1 MKFKR
6 GFTIPLA
13 AVILGG
19 SLLAGCGG
27 TGGGDSTTAAT
38 TSAASTTTAAAT
50 TTAASTTA
58 ATTTAAKTA
67 AIEFTDCAGQNIK
80 LEKPLEHVVIQASGS
95 GGAFMTMSAILGKD
109 VYKYIAYMD
118 EGLQN
123 NRKDMWD
130 QFIKTVPELADI
142 PTVGSLGKDF
152 DTEGILNSDA
162 DALIVSTMNKET
174 VDAEVKEKFEK
185 AGIPII
191 YIELHDETEENHV
204 KTIEILGK
212 AFGKEDQAQKIIDF
226 YKEHRHAVEDKV
238 ADILKSKEREDL
250 YIEVGSGGPSEYGN
264 TYDNNQMWGG
274 IAYVAGGNSIGDG
287 VVPESGYGA
296 IDPEYLL
303 EKDPSKIVFAG
314 SYWPKV
320 ADSIRLGFDSNE
332 ADTRK
337 LVEGYLARS
346 GWSDLS
352 AVKDGEIY
360 VVHHGL
366 AKEVYDVACYEFF
379 AKLLWPEEFK
389 DTDATATLKE
399 YYDTFLPYDF
409 AGTWFY
415 EY

>member
-1 MKFKR
+1 MKLKNLL
-6 GFTIPLA
+6 IPVLSG
-13 AVILGG
+13 AVIGT

-27 TGGGDSTTAAT
+27 AGNQTATTSGTTTAAATTAAT
-38 TSAASTTTAAAT
+38 TTAAT
-50 TTAASTTA
+50 TTAASTS
-58 ATTTAAKTA
+58 
-67 AIEFTDCAGQNIK
+67 AIEFTDCAGQTIK
-80 LEKPLEHVVIQASGS
+80 LEKPLEHVVVQSSGS
-95 GGAFMTMSAILGKD
+95 GGAFMTMSALLGKD
-109 VYKYIAYMD
+109 VYKYISGID
-118 EGLQN
+118 DGLEN
-123 NRKDMWD
+123 NRQDMWQ

-142 PTVGSLGKDF
+142 PKIGSLGKDF
-152 DTEGILNSDA
+152 DTEGILNSDC
-162 DALIVSTMNKET
+162 DALIVSTMNKEA

-185 AGIPII
+185 AGIHII

-204 KTIEILGK
+204 KTVEILGK
-212 AFGKEDQAQKIIDF
+212 AFGKEEQAQKIIDF
-226 YKEHRHAVEDKV
+226 YKEHRANVETKV
-238 ADILKSKEREDL
+238 AEILKTNERPDL
-250 YIEVGSGGPSEYGN
+250 YIEVGSGGPAEYGN
-264 TYDNNQMWGG
+264 TYDNEMMWGG

-303 EKDPSKIVFAG
+303 EKDPDKIVFAG

-346 GWSDLS
+346 GWSDLK

-366 AKEVYDVACYEFF
+366 AREVYDVACYEFF

-389 DTDATATLKE
+389 DVDATATLKE
-399 YYDTFLPYDF
+399 YYDTFLPYEF
-409 AGTWFY
+409 GGTWFY

>member
-1 MKFKR
+1 MKLKNLL
-6 GFTIPLA
+6 IPVLSG
-13 AVILGG
+13 AVLGT

-27 TGGGDSTTAAT
+27 AGNQTATTAG
-38 TSAASTTTAAAT
+38 TTTAAA
-50 TTAASTTA
+50 TTA
-58 ATTTAAKTA
+58 ATTTAATTTAASTA
-67 AIEFTDCAGQNIK
+67 AIEFTDCAGQTIK
-80 LEKPLEHVVIQASGS
+80 LEKPLEHVVVQSSGS
-95 GGAFMTMSAILGKD
+95 GGAFMTMSALLGKD
-109 VYKYIAYMD
+109 VYKYISGID
-118 EGLQN
+118 EGLEN
-123 NRKDMWD
+123 NRQDMWQ
-130 QFIKTVPELADI
+130 QFLKTVPELADI
-142 PTVGSLGKDF
+142 PKIGSLGKDF
-152 DTEGILNSDA
+152 DTEGILNSDC

-185 AGIPII
+185 AGIHII

-204 KTIEILGK
+204 KTVEILGK
-212 AFGKEDQAQKIIDF
+212 AFGKEEQAQKIIDF
-226 YKEHRHAVEDKV
+226 YKEHRANVETKV
-238 ADILKSKEREDL
+238 AEILKTNERPDL
-250 YIEVGSGGPSEYGN
+250 YIEVGSGGPAEYGN
-264 TYDNNQMWGG
+264 TYDNEMMWGG

-303 EKDPSKIVFAG
+303 EKDPDKIVFAG

-346 GWSDLS
+346 GWSDLK
-352 AVKDGEIY
+352 AVKNGEIY

-366 AKEVYDVACYEFF
+366 AREVYDVACYEFF

-389 DTDATATLKE
+389 DVDATATLKE
-399 YYDTFLPYDF
+399 YYDTFLPYEF
-409 AGTWFY
+409 GGTWFY